1 MTFLEALDILEAA
14 TLECN
19 ARDIDLPEVTA
30 ALDLLEPYV
39 RPDWVVPQFRYHL
52 QRESDNEDDL
62 RCQQQV
68 LSATFPVIRDS
79 IMRLMEKN
87 GSIGAYASDQCS
99 QFRKLVD

>member
-19 ARDIDLPEVTA
+19 ARHIDIPEVTA

-62 RCQQQV
+62 RCQQPV

-79 IMRLMEKN
+79 IMRLM
-87 GSIGAYASDQCS
+87 Q
-99 QFRKLVD
+99 